1 VTRAIKRRAE
11 DGLRTGRF
19 GHDPVCWLHEH
30 LAGGGGNMVV
40 LARKDLHG
48 DRRPRAPIQVID
60 PAHLRATRQERE
72 AFAPLRDALDN
83 AARELDRAVA
93 AASA

>member
-1 VTRAIKRRAE
+1 MTRAIKRRAE

-19 GHDPVCWLHEH
+19 GRDPVCWLHEH

-48 DRRPRAPIQVID
+48 PERKPWGLVEMVARDPDGLAIVLVQIPPDHPQRRAG
-60 PAHLRATRQERE
+60 
-72 AFAPLRDALDN
+72 
-83 AARELDRAVA
+83 
-93 AASA
+93 